1 MKERAMSYEIKWYV
15 PQRVIFVDNHDS
27 LTADQL
33 KNFVADITS
42 GFLDGNEG
50 PIHVISDLTKMS
62 TFPTQ
67 LGQVNTMA
75 KDFMGH
81 PNMGALVLINTSNNP
96 LVRFIGSVVSQITG
110 VEFYIVKDFDD
121 AVERLKRLDPNL
133 DFADR

>member
-1 MKERAMSYEIKWYV
+1 MSYELKWYV
-15 PQRVIFVDNHDS
+15 PQRVVFVDNHDS
-27 LTADQL
+27 LTVEQL
-33 KNFVADITS
+33 GNFVADITRD
-42 GFLDGNEG
+42 FLDHGTP

-81 PNMGALVLINTSNNP
+81 PNMGALILINTSNNP

-110 VEFYIVKDFDD
+110 VEFYIVKNFED

-133 DFADR
+133 DLVDR